1 MIPLLADDPVTIG
14 PYRLGGRLGAGGM
27 GAVYLGH
34 APDGRPVAVKVIRRE
49 LALDPGFRARFAS
62 EVANAQR
69 VASFCTA
76 RVLDHGETDGTPF
89 LVTEFIEGVSLA
101 DQVAADGALPAER
114 LRALGIGIAT
124 ALTAIHAV
132 RLVHRD
138 LKPGNVLL
146 TATGPRVI
154 DFGIARALDAD
165 NPHTAT
171 GVIIGSPGWI
181 APEQVFD
188 GTVTTAVDAFAW
200 GSLVAYAAT
209 GRHPYGT
216 GNLMVLAARAQQ
228 RQYDLDGLP
237 GDLRDLVTAALD
249 PDPVKRPTAQ
259 DLLISLVGAVEP
271 QAAATL
277 AITRA
282 WDNPVPVQPPA
293 AGPVPAARP
302 TFRAR
307 ALRTLRDKIAF
318 LVALAI
324 FGYFIWGTIQ
334 SHLPK
339 PVKQAVP
346 AAFAGAWTG
355 PARAA
360 TGRGRFTLRMSLR
373 PRTFTSPGSIV
384 VGDLTG
390 TNSKGACTASLSY
403 SDPDPRTS
411 TRLLIHLSFIQA
423 SSGWKTLVNPCDE
436 VDELNLTTDGT
447 TVWLSASTVWLSTT
461 GATGHTL
468 KWSATLSRA

>member
-1 MIPLLADDPVTIG
+1 MNPLNSEDPTSIG
-14 PYRLGGRLGAGGM
+14 PYRLTGRLGAGGM
-27 GAVYLGH
+27 GAVYFGE

-101 DQVAADGALPAER
+101 DQVTADGPLSAGR
-114 LRALGIGIAT
+114 IRALAIGIAT

-188 GTVTTAVDAFAW
+188 GTVTTAVDVFAW
-200 GSLVAYAAT
+200 GSLVSYAAT

-228 RQYDLDGLP
+228 RHYDLEGLP
-237 GDLRDLVTAALD
+237 GDLRDLVESALD
-249 PDPVKRPTAQ
+249 SDPLKRPTAQ
-259 DLLISLVGAVEP
+259 ELLIALVGATEP

-282 WDNPVPVQPPA
+282 WDTRASVPVGTPGKRPVPPA
-293 AGPVPAARP
+293 AR
-302 TFRAR
+302 RAR
-307 ALRTLRDKIAF
+307 GPRAPRTWPEAVGLLLA
-318 LVALAI
+318 VAML
-324 FGYFIWGTIQ
+324 GYFIWGAIQ

-339 PVKQAVP
+339 PVQQAVP
-346 AAFAGAWTG
+346 TAFAGTWTG
-355 PARAA
+355 TATATTG
-360 TGRGRFTLRMSLR
+360 TGRFILRMTLRPTS
-373 PRTFTSPGSIV
+373 FTSPGTLV
-384 VGDLTG
+384 VGDFTG
-390 TNSKGACTASLSY
+390 TGTKGACTASISY
-403 SDPDPRTS
+403 DDPNPRTS
-411 TRLLIHLSFIQA
+411 AKLVVQLGSPHA
-423 SSGWKTLVNPCDE
+423 SSGWTGLVTPCD
-436 VDELNLTTDGT
+436 DTDDLDLTTDGN
-447 TVWLSASTVWLSTT
+447 TVRVDGFRGGTVK
-461 GATGHTL
+461 AIR
-468 KWSATLSRA
+468 WSATLTRG